1 MSKKKTICID
11 FDGVLHDYSE
21 GFQGKDVFGEAV
33 PGADNA
39 TAVLKK
45 KGWTIIIYT
54 TRPATDAMKAW
65 LKEKNISYDY
75 INENPDQ
82 PEDSKGCKLVADIYL
97 DDRAMRFGGKW
108 EEWNLR
114 EIAEFE
120 PATLKK
126 EDQKKKMEQAYEEG
140 DIWKRGREKRLK
152 NCRAD
157 CIG

>member
-1 MSKKKTICID
+1 
-11 FDGVLHDYSE
+11 
-21 GFQGKDVFGEAV
+21 
-33 PGADNA
+33 
-39 TAVLKK
+39 
-45 KGWTIIIYT
+45 
-54 TRPATDAMKAW
+54 MKAW

-152 NCRAD
+152 NCRAE